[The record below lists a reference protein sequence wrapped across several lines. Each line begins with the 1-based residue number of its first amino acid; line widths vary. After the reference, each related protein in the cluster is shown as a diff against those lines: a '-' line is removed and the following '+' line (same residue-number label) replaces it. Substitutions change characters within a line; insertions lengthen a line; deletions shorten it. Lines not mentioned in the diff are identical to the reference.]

1 MLVTTVKQQRTIG
14 RAARAAG
21 GYFKLAKAMSE
32 RAHQR
37 ENSEMLAGSPR
48 TSVRTQPK

>member
-32 RAHQR
+32 RAQKRGETAEPRASLSR
-37 ENSEMLAGSPR
+37 ERA
-48 TSVRTQPK
+48 